1 MKKSLKCI
9 LDKKTGS
16 SLELER
22 CIDLIA
28 DGMVRRLDLTSEYIE
43 IQNKIDVMNEN
54 YNLV

>member
-9 LDKKTGS
+9 LDKRTSS

>member
-28 DGMVRRLDLTSEYIE
+28 DGMFRRLDLTSEYIE